1 MYLLFRYHG
10 IFPSAYADAG
20 YGEKLVLRAFMHHE
34 AEERGREQ
42 EEMAEMFVI

>member
-20 YGEKLVLRAFMHHE
+20 YGEKLVLRAFMHNE
-34 AEERGREQ
+34 MEERNREQ
-42 EEMAEMFVI
+42 EAMLDAQEG